1 MQINILRLD
10 LELMLPQN
18 ELAPLVLDIFLKFQI
33 LKNGH
38 CPEWNVVQNVIKY
51 FL

>member
-10 LELMLPQN
+10 LDLMLLQN

-33 LKNGH
+33 LK
-38 CPEWNVVQNVIKY
+38 KRSL
-51 FL
+51 F